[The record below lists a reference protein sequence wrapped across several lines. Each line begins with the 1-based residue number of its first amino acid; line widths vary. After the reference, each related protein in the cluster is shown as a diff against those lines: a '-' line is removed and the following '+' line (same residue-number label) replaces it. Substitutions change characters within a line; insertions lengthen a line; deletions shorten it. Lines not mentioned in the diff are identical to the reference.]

1 MTDKT
6 TSKASKTDGE
16 TSSVTV
22 ESDDLT
28 HEITESSGEE
38 VTEATEA
45 GAAVPVDT
53 DDDLAEA
60 DDAVGDVAFVE
71 PAAKSGIN
79 WSRALAF
86 VVLPVLALLLVAA
99 AGYLGWREYQTRAT
113 DSARTESLQ
122 VAKDSTIRLLSYKPD
137 TVEQD
142 LSSARELLTGDFRDS
157 YTQLTNDVVIPGAKQ
172 KQIAALANV
181 PAVASVSA
189 DPGHAV
195 ALVFVNQ
202 TVTVGDSAP
211 TSTASAVKV
220 TLDKVG
226 DRWLISKFDPV

>member
-6 TSKASKTDGE
+6 TSKASKTDEE
-16 TSSVTV
+16 TSAVTV

-45 GAAVPVDT
+45 DADVRRTPPTACRRGRRRRRCRF
-53 DDDLAEA
+53 AEP
-60 DDAVGDVAFVE
+60 E
-71 PAAKSGIN
+71 AKSGIN
-79 WSRALAF
+79 WSRVLAF
-86 VVLPVLALLLVAA
+86 VVLPVLALLLGAA
-99 AGYLGWREYQTRAT
+99 AALSEVGRTHQCGQSDA
-113 DSARTESLQ
+113 ARTESLQ

-142 LSSARELLTGDFRDS
+142 LSSARDLLTGDFRDS

-172 KQIAALANV
+172 KQIAAIANV

-189 DPGHAV
+189 DPDHAV

-202 TVTVGDSAP
+202 TVTVGDGAP
-211 TSTASAVKV
+211 TSTASSVKV

-226 DRWLISKFDPV
+226 DRWLISEFDPV